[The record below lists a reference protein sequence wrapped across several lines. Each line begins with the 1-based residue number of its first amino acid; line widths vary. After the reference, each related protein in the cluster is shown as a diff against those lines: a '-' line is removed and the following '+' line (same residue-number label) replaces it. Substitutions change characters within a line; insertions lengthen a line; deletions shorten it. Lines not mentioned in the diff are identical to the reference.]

1 MLLILHKYLKI
12 NTIYV
17 SSLII
22 YISVLL
28 SILFINYN
36 AGIFFILVD
45 IYIYLISTNFNMIV
59 NKNISLNNKIKMEIV
74 AEGSTKIKNTDLT
87 DIMMEY
93 QEKFNE

>member
-1 MLLILHKYLKI
+1 
-12 NTIYV
+12 
-17 SSLII
+17 
-22 YISVLL
+22 
-28 SILFINYN
+28 
-36 AGIFFILVD
+36 
-45 IYIYLISTNFNMIV
+45 MIV

>member
-22 YISVLL
+22 YISILL
-28 SILFINYN
+28 SILYINYY

-45 IYIYLISTNFNMIV
+45 IYAFLILTNLNMTV
-59 NKNISLNNKIKMEIV
+59 NKDNTLNNKIKMEII
-74 AEGSTKIKNTDLT
+74 AE
-87 DIMMEY
+87 
-93 QEKFNE
+93 